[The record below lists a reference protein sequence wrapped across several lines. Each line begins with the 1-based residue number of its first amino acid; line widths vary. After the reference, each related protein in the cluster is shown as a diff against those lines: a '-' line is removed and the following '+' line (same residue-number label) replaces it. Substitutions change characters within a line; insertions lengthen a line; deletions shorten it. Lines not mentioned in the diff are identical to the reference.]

1 MSLPLDYETLRLI
14 WWLLLGVLLIA
25 FALTDGFD
33 LGVAT
38 LLPFITKNDSERGA
52 VIHSIEPFWEGNQ
65 VWFILGG
72 GVMFAAWPPL
82 YATAFSGFY
91 IAMFLL
97 LVALILRPVGFAFRA
112 RFEHS
117 GWRKFWDG
125 GLFIGGFVPALLF
138 GAAFGNALQGVPFH
152 LEGTLLPVY
161 EGTFFGL
168 LTPFPLLIALV
179 SLSMLVMHGAS
190 YLANR
195 IAQPMLARARK
206 LGTFAA
212 LVTSVLVIVAGVF
225 AAVGVEGSL
234 LVGGYDPAGP
244 SNPLRNDVAR
254 ESGALLY
261 NYYAHPWMWIAP
273 LLAIFG
279 ALLAAYFLHG
289 DNHARAAFLS
299 SCASLFGIVSTG
311 GLAMFPFL
319 LPSSS
324 HPRSSLTIW
333 DSSSSHLTL
342 FIMLLVSVVFLPII
356 IAYTSWVFRVMR
368 GGSGGGH
375 Y

>member
-1 MSLPLDYETLRLI
+1 MSIPVDYETLRLI

-25 FALTDGFD
+25 FAVTDGFD

-38 LLPFITKNDSERGA
+38 LLPFVARSDAERSEL
-52 VIHSIEPFWEGNQ
+52 IHSIEPFWEGNQ

-112 RFEHS
+112 RFEHP
-117 GWRKFWDG
+117 GWRKLWDG
-125 GLFIGGFVPALLF
+125 ALFIGGAVPALLF

-152 LEGTLLPVY
+152 LERTLLPVY

-168 LTPFPLLIALV
+168 LTPFPLLIALI
-179 SLSMLVMHGAS
+179 SLAMLVMHGAA
-190 YLANR
+190 YLANK
-195 IAQPMLARARK
+195 IDAPLLQRARNI
-206 LGTFAA
+206 GAGAA
-212 LVTSVLVIVAGVF
+212 LITALLVIAAGF
-225 AAVGVEGSL
+225 YAAFGIEGYRL
-234 LVGGYDPAGP
+234 AAGFDPAGP
-244 SNPLRNDVAR
+244 SNPLHNEVLR
-254 ESGALLY
+254 ESGALLA
-261 NYYAHPWMWIAP
+261 NYHIHPWMWIAP
-273 LLAIFG
+273 ILAVGG
-279 ALLAAYFLHG
+279 AFAT
-289 DNHARAAFLS
+289 AFLLYDDGNVRDAFIA
-299 SCASLFGIVSTG
+299 SCASLFGIVATG
-311 GLAMFPFL
+311 GLALFPFL

-342 FIMLLVSVVFLPII
+342 FIMLLVTLVFLPVIV
-356 IAYTSWVFRVMR
+356 AYTSWVFRVLRNSR
-368 GGSGGGH
+368 GGN

>member
-14 WWLLLGVLLIA
+14 WWFLLGVLLIA
-25 FALTDGFD
+25 FAITDGFD

-38 LLPFITKNDSERGA
+38 LLPFIAKNDAERGEL
-52 VIHSIEPFWEGNQ
+52 IHSIEPFWEGNQ

-112 RFEHS
+112 RFEHPS
-117 GWRKFWDG
+117 WRRLWDG
-125 GLFIGGFVPALLF
+125 ALFVGGAVPALLF

-161 EGTFFGL
+161 EGTFLGL

-179 SLSMLVMHGAS
+179 SLAMLVMHGAT
-190 YLANR
+190 YLANKIDAPLLQR
-195 IAQPMLARARK
+195 TRNV
-206 LGTFAA
+206 GTGAA
-212 LVTSVLVIVAGVF
+212 LATALLVIVAGF
-225 AAVGVEGSL
+225 YAAFGVDGYR
-234 LVGGYDPAGP
+234 LVGDFDTAGP
-244 SNPLRNDVAR
+244 SNPLHNEVLR
-254 ESGALLY
+254 EPGALLG
-261 NYYAHPWMWIAP
+261 NYHAHAWMWIAP
-273 LLAIFG
+273 VLAIGG
-279 ALLAAYFLHG
+279 ALAT
-289 DNHARAAFLS
+289 AFLLYGGKVRMAFLA
-299 SCASLFGIVSTG
+299 SCTSLFGIVSTG
-311 GLAMFPFL
+311 GLALFPFL

-342 FIMLLVSVVFLPII
+342 FIMLIVTLVFLPIV
-356 IAYTSWVFRVMR
+356 IAYTSWVFRVLRSSR
-368 GGSGGGH
+368 GGN